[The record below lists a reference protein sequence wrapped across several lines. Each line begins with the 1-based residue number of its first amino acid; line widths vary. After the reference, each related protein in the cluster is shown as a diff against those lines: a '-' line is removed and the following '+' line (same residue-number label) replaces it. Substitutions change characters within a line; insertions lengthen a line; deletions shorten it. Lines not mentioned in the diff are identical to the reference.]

1 MNRFANAW
9 RASVGGPEEVSRS
22 TTVRG
27 AKSSQVLRAFLF
39 TIRAVI
45 GLLHWKRALGS
56 KYVHW
61 RQACSSALHFV
72 QEVSNL
78 MLGGAFAPH
87 EVHFTVSP
95 NAIIFGERGPSSSRG
110 FD

>member
-1 MNRFANAW
+1 MPAQTNAVEINTCHRLYWIAKDRLDLSDLRAQSVLLAGCLKAKNDYFLNSFANAW

-27 AKSSQVLRAFLF
+27 VKSSQMLRAFLF

-56 KYVHW
+56 KYVH
-61 RQACSSALHFV
+61 
-72 QEVSNL
+72 
-78 MLGGAFAPH
+78 
-87 EVHFTVSP
+87 
-95 NAIIFGERGPSSSRG
+95 
-110 FD
+110 